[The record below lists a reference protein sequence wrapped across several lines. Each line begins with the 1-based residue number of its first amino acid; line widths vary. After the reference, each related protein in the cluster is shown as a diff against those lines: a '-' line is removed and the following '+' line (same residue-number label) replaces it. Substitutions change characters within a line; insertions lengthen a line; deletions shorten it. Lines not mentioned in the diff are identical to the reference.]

1 MKKIDMLRRGA
12 KFRMFL
18 LGNKYTSPDELAA
31 AFVLAQMI
39 TDQTQVEEETR
50 LHLIDLSLWHSP
62 CSQVED

>member
-1 MKKIDMLRRGA
+1 MKKIGMLRRGA

-39 TDQTQVEEETR
+39 TDQTQIEEETR
-50 LHLIDLSLWHSP
+50 LHLTDLSLWHSP